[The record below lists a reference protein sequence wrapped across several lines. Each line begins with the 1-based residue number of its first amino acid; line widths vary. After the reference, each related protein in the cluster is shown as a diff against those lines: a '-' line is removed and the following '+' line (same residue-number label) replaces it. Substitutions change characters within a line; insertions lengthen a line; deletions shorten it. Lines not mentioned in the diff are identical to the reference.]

1 MQVAVPRKAGQQL
14 APTDEVQP
22 ASAEEFP
29 SLAEVKQQ
37 QRQRQ
42 RRPAVGKQKEQE
54 GKAKQADAAE
64 EQQQQPRLLSWPG
77 WQQSAAAPAAEGGT
91 VHQRAPL
98 FAVPGAPGRGKHQ
111 QQQQQQQ
118 KGSKQRG
125 RQQQQ
130 QQQQQPQREP
140 QLGGAVAATE
150 QASLLLGAEYE
161 SVQGQ
166 RLLLTPALLA
176 AAVQSSLDPVSVR
189 QHAQQAAPAAPGPR
203 TAASTAAA
211 AATPPASAA
220 AFLLLQDLPL
230 WLQLPGEQL
239 AQLGGGDGGKQRRSS
254 TAAAP
259 ASGDRPPPLVW
270 LQLRRL
276 FVGAPEVAI
285 PLEADP
291 RLLLEVPQDML
302 APAAAPEGAGSGS
315 GTSGDT
321 SGAATVQLQYDL
333 AAPLSIPA
341 GSICVL
347 ALPWLLTAPM
357 NPSGAAAEGG
367 GGSGGPSALIRQ
379 SGPLRAVLL
388 ARTAVRPAAASAL
401 PTAVQS

>member
-1 MQVAVPRKAGQQL
+1 MPRKGGQQVAPA
-14 APTDEVQP
+14 DEVQP

-37 QRQRQ
+37 QQRQRQ
-42 RRPAVGKQKEQE
+42 GRPAISKQKEHEQ
-54 GKAKQADAAE
+54 KSKQADAVE
-64 EQQQQPRLLSWPG
+64 EQHQPRLLNWPG
-77 WQQSAAAPAAEGGT
+77 WQQPAGAPTAGGGT

-98 FAVPGAPGRGKHQ
+98 VAVPGAAGRGKHHK
-111 QQQQQQQ
+111 QQQ

-130 QQQQQPQREP
+130 QQQQQQPQQE
-140 QLGGAVAATE
+140 QQSGNAIAGTE
-150 QASLLLGAEYE
+150 QTSLLLGVEYE

-176 AAVQSSLDPVSVR
+176 AAVQSSLDPVAVR
-189 QHAQQAAPAAPGPR
+189 QHAQQAAPAAPGPK
-203 TAASTAAA
+203 TAAAAAAA
-211 AATPPASAA
+211 AATPPASVA

-239 AQLGGGDGGKQRRSS
+239 AQLGGGGSGGKQRRSS

-259 ASGDRPPPLVW
+259 ASGDRPSSLIW

-276 FVGAPEVAI
+276 FVGAPEVAV

-291 RLLLEVPQDML
+291 RLLLEVPRDML
-302 APAAAPEGAGSGS
+302 APAAAPEGASSGS
-315 GTSGDT
+315 GTSGGT
-321 SGAATVQLQYDL
+321 SGAATVQLQYGL

-341 GSICVL
+341 GSFCVL

-357 NPSGAAAEGG
+357 NPSGTAAEGG
-367 GGSGGPSALIRQ
+367 GGSGGPAALIRQ

-388 ARTAVRPAAASAL
+388 GRTALHPVAASAM
-401 PTAVQS
+401 QS